1 MKPSSRGVF
10 LMCLVSFLQGMVFY
24 APVAALYRTQAG
36 VSLGQIAL
44 IESISW
50 LVSLALE
57 IPWGLVTA
65 RIGYR
70 ASLVVCCGVYFVS
83 KLVFWQADSFG
94 DFLTERLLLS
104 LVTAGLSGCDSAY
117 LYLCAGKNAH
127 RALGFY
133 EALGMAGLLT
143 ASAVF
148 ALFVGDAYRLAAL
161 LTVGSYG
168 LAALAALALPGVP
181 APPRQ
186 SPARQLGCLA
196 AQLKAQPRFAL
207 FVIAGA
213 LLAESAQF
221 VTVFLSQ
228 LVYAEKGFGPQ
239 ALTGAY
245 LACTA
250 VGLCAGASHRVTRRL
265 GARTLGRVCFWTA
278 GCVCALLAWNA
289 PGAVAWVLVLQAA
302 AGVYRPW
309 ELARQNACA
318 VRWGPPSVLVS
329 GYAMLAG
336 LVSSGMNAG
345 LSRAADVCLPA
356 AAAVCAGLCCAGA
369 LLFEAGFSA
378 QSTRE

>member
-133 EALGMAGLLT
+133 EALGMA
-143 ASAVF
+143 
-148 ALFVGDAYRLAAL
+148 
-161 LTVGSYG
+161 
-168 LAALAALALPGVP
+168 ALAALALPGVP

-186 SPARQLGCLA
+186 TALRQLGCLA
-196 AQLKAQPRFAL
+196 AQLKAKPRFAL
-207 FVIAGA
+207 FIVAGA

-228 LVYAEKGFGPQ
+228 LLYAEKGFGPA

-250 VGLCAGASHRVTRRL
+250 VGLCAGASHAVTARL
-265 GARTLGRVCFWTA
+265 GARTLGRVCFWSA
-278 GCVCALLAWNA
+278 GCVCAVLAFGPSA
-289 PGAVAWVLVLQAA
+289 PLAVACVLALRAA
-302 AGVYRPW
+302 ADVYRPW

-318 VRWGPPSVLVS
+318 LRWGPPSVLVS
-329 GYAMLAG
+329 GYSMLAG
-336 LVSSGMNAG
+336 LASGGMNAG
-345 LSRAADVCLPA
+345 LSQASDVSLSAACA
-356 AAAVCAGLCCAGA
+356 ACAGA
-369 LLFEAGFSA
+369 CVLAAFLFEAGFSA
-378 QSTRE
+378 QSIESKENPS

>member
-1 MKPSSRGVF
+1 
-10 LMCLVSFLQGMVFY
+10 MCLVSFLQGMVFY

-127 RALGFY
+127 RALDFY

-168 LAALAALALPGVP
+168 PVSYTHLV
-181 APPRQ
+181 
-186 SPARQLGCLA
+186 
-196 AQLKAQPRFAL
+196 KK
-207 FVIAGA
+207 
-213 LLAESAQF
+213 
-221 VTVFLSQ
+221 FLM
-228 LVYAEKGFGPQ
+228 
-239 ALTGAY
+239 
-245 LACTA
+245 
-250 VGLCAGASHRVTRRL
+250 LCERINPH
-265 GARTLGRVCFWTA
+265 
-278 GCVCALLAWNA
+278 
-289 PGAVAWVLVLQAA
+289 
-302 AGVYRPW
+302 
-309 ELARQNACA
+309 
-318 VRWGPPSVLVS
+318 
-329 GYAMLAG
+329 
-336 LVSSGMNAG
+336 
-345 LSRAADVCLPA
+345 
-356 AAAVCAGLCCAGA
+356 
-369 LLFEAGFSA
+369 FS
-378 QSTRE
+378 